1 MHSETT
7 IVSWQPLWIP
17 YRLPQCDSPTAI
29 DSAHFLQYYFLYAI
43 AKTSKIIIIM
53 KKVFFSLVLLCGLA
67 LFSTSCNKD
76 NGNNGNSNVTPEVQS
91 GEMTVDNNTSDI
103 VTAKAVTYGQK
114 NAIVLAS
121 KEMTASDNEGIAIIF
136 NGNITPGT
144 YTMGNSKD
152 PNPTVVGFHDFNLGE
167 LPFIMG
173 ADTLFYGDT
182 YYWMN
187 GELAVVQNS
196 DSTYQVV
203 LSQCMGANDN
213 GQSVNLALNFTGP
226 LGPYTFDANNKFKIK
241 NIESP
246 IGLAG
251 LTQLSGLSSL
261 GLDVKSMLFMSANRK
276 RFYIVSY
283 LGGQLVDG
291 EYNLGYIGTP
301 WVPRFP
307 CVHVAL
313 DGDFWTFQPQT
324 GYIAKEGTLKVV
336 TNDDGTKTVTMENL
350 KLKNVE
356 HDSELFWPLL
366 DGSLQ
371 YHGYMYE
378 LSL

>member
-1 MHSETT
+1 
-7 IVSWQPLWIP
+7 
-17 YRLPQCDSPTAI
+17 
-29 DSAHFLQYYFLYAI
+29 
-43 AKTSKIIIIM
+43 M
-53 KKVFFSLVLLCGLA
+53 KKVFLSLMLFCGLA
-67 LFSTSCNKD
+67 LIGTSCKD
-76 NGNNGNSNVTPEVQS
+76 NNNGNNGNGNVTPEVQS
-91 GEMTVDNNTSDI
+91 GALTVGNNTDNI
-103 VTAKAVTYGQK
+103 VTAKTVKYGQK

-121 KEMTASDNEGIAIIF
+121 KEMTAAKNEGIAIIF
-136 NGNITPGT
+136 NGNIVPGT
-144 YTMGNSKD
+144 YTMGNNSKD
-152 PNPTVVGFHDFNLGE
+152 PVPTVVGFHEFNLGE

-187 GELAVVQNS
+187 G
-196 DSTYQVV
+196 V
-203 LSQCMGANDN
+203 LSVTENNGTYTVILSQSMGTNHD
-213 GQSVNLALNFTGP
+213 GQTVQLALNFQGTLP
-226 LGPYTFDANNKFKIK
+226 PYQFDADNKFKIK

-251 LTQLSGLSSL
+251 ITSLNGLASL
-261 GLDVKSMLFMSANRK
+261 GLDVKSMLFMSADRK
-276 RFYIVSY
+276 RFFIVSY
-283 LGGQLVDG
+283 LGGQVVDG

-301 WVPRFP
+301 YLPAFP

-324 GYIAKEGTLKVV
+324 GYIAKSGTLKVT
-336 TNDDGTKTVTMENL
+336 TNDDGTKTVLMENL

-356 HDSELFWPLL
+356 HDNEFFFPII

>member
-1 MHSETT
+1 M
-7 IVSWQPLWIP
+7 
-17 YRLPQCDSPTAI
+17 
-29 DSAHFLQYYFLYAI
+29 F
-43 AKTSKIIIIM
+43 
-53 KKVFFSLVLLCGLA
+53 LCGLA
-67 LFSTSCNKD
+67 MISTSCKD
-76 NGNNGNSNVTPEVQS
+76 NNSNNNNVTPEVQA
-91 GEMTVDNNTSDI
+91 GAMTVGNNTDNI
-103 VTAKAVTYGQK
+103 VTAKTIKYGQK

-121 KEMTASDNEGIAIIF
+121 KEMTAADNEGIAIIF
-136 NGNITPGT
+136 NGNIVPGT
-144 YTMGNSKD
+144 YTMGNNTKD
-152 PNPTVVGFHDFNLGE
+152 PVPTVVGFHKFNLGE

-187 GELAVVQNS
+187 GLLSVTESNGIY
-196 DSTYQVV
+196 TVV
-203 LSQCMGANDN
+203 LSQSMGTNAN
-213 GQSVNLALNFTGP
+213 GQTMQLALNFSGTLP
-226 LGPYTFDANNKFKIK
+226 PYTFDANNKFKIK

-251 LTQLSGLSSL
+251 ITALNGLSSL
-261 GLDVKSMLFMSANRK
+261 GLDVKSMLFMSSDRK
-276 RFYIVSY
+276 RFFIVSY
-283 LGGQLVDG
+283 LGGQVVDG

-301 WVPRFP
+301 YLPVFP

-324 GYIAKEGTLKVV
+324 GYIAKEGTLKVT
-336 TNDDGTKTVTMENL
+336 TNDDGTKTVIMENL

-356 HDSELFWPLL
+356 HDSEFFFPIL

-371 YHGYMYE
+371 YTGYMYE

>member
-1 MHSETT
+1 
-7 IVSWQPLWIP
+7 
-17 YRLPQCDSPTAI
+17 
-29 DSAHFLQYYFLYAI
+29 
-43 AKTSKIIIIM
+43 M
-53 KKVFFSLVLLCGLA
+53 KKAFFSLMLLCGLA

-91 GEMTVDNNTSDI
+91 GEMTVGNNTSNI
-103 VTAKAVTYGQK
+103 VTAKAVKYGQK
-114 NAIVLAS
+114 NAIVLAN
-121 KEMTASDNEGIAIIF
+121 KEMTAADNEGIAIIF
-136 NGNITPGT
+136 NGDIVTGT
-144 YTMGNSKD
+144 YTMGNNSKD
-152 PNPTVVGFHDFNLGE
+152 PVPTVVGFHEFNLGE

-173 ADTLFYGDT
+173 ADTVFYGDT

-187 GELAVVQNS
+187 GLLSVTENNG
-196 DSTYQVV
+196 TYTVV
-203 LSQCMGANDN
+203 LSQSMGTNAN
-213 GQSVNLALNFTGP
+213 GQNVNLALNFNGTLP
-226 LGPYTFDANNKFKIK
+226 PYTFDANNKFKIK
-241 NIESP
+241 NTESP

-261 GLDVKSMLFMSANRK
+261 GLDVKSMIFMSANRK

-313 DGDFWTFQPQT
+313 DSDFWTFQPQT

-336 TNDDGTKTVTMENL
+336 TNDDGTKTVIMENL

-356 HDSELFWPLL
+356 HDSELFFPIL

-371 YHGYMYE
+371 YTGYMYE
-378 LSL
+378 VSL

>member
-1 MHSETT
+1 
-7 IVSWQPLWIP
+7 
-17 YRLPQCDSPTAI
+17 
-29 DSAHFLQYYFLYAI
+29 
-43 AKTSKIIIIM
+43 M
-53 KKVFFSLVLLCGLA
+53 KKVFFSLVLLCGLV
-67 LFSTSCNKD
+67 LIGTSCKD
-76 NGNNGNSNVTPEVQS
+76 NNNNGTTVTPEVES
-91 GEMTVDNNTSDI
+91 GKMTVNTTTSDI
-103 VTAKAVTYGQK
+103 VTAKAVTYGQT
-114 NAIVLAS
+114 NAIVLAN
-121 KEMTASDNEGIAIIF
+121 KEMTADKNEGIAIIF
-136 NGNITPGT
+136 NGPITPGT
-144 YTMGNSKD
+144 YTMGNTKD
-152 PNPTVVGFHDFNLGE
+152 PIPTVVGFHEFNLGE

-187 GELAVVQNS
+187 GELAVVQNN
-196 DSTYQVV
+196 DGTYHVV
-203 LSQCMGANDN
+203 LSQCMGANNN
-213 GQSVNLALNFTGP
+213 GQTVQLALNFTGP
-226 LGPYTFDANNKFKIK
+226 LTPYTFDTENKFKIK

-251 LTQLSGLSSL
+251 VTLLDGLSSL
-261 GLDVKSMLFMSANRK
+261 GLDVKSMLFMSSDRK
-276 RFYIVSY
+276 RFFIVSY
-283 LGGQLVDG
+283 LGGQVVDG

-301 WVPRFP
+301 YLPAFP

-324 GYIAKEGTLKVV
+324 GYIAKSGTLKVV
-336 TNDDGTKTVTMENL
+336 TNDDGTKTVIIENL

-356 HDSELFWPLL
+356 HDNEFFWPII

>member
-1 MHSETT
+1 
-7 IVSWQPLWIP
+7 
-17 YRLPQCDSPTAI
+17 
-29 DSAHFLQYYFLYAI
+29 
-43 AKTSKIIIIM
+43 M
-53 KKVFFSLVLLCGLA
+53 KKVFLSLVLLCGLA
-67 LFSTSCNKD
+67 FIGTSCKD
-76 NGNNGNSNVTPEVQS
+76 NNNGTSVTPEVES
-91 GEMTVDNNTSDI
+91 GEMTVNTTTSDI

-121 KEMTASDNEGIAIIF
+121 KEMTAADNDGIAIIF
-136 NGNITPGT
+136 NGNIVPGT
-144 YTMGNSKD
+144 YTMGNNTKD
-152 PNPTVVGFHDFNLGE
+152 PVPTVVGFHEFNLGE

-196 DSTYQVV
+196 DGTYHVV
-203 LSQCMGANDN
+203 LSQCTGANND
-213 GQSVNLALNFTGP
+213 GQTIQLALNFTGP
-226 LGPYTFDANNKFKIK
+226 LGPYTFDVNNKFKIK

-276 RFYIVSY
+276 RFFIVSY

-301 WVPRFP
+301 WVPIFP

-324 GYIAKEGTLKVV
+324 GYIAKEGKLIVT
-336 TNDDGTKTVTMENL
+336 TNDDGTKTVIMENL

-356 HDSELFWPLL
+356 HDNEFFWPII
-366 DGSLQ
+366 DGSLV

>member
-1 MHSETT
+1 M
-7 IVSWQPLWIP
+7 
-17 YRLPQCDSPTAI
+17 
-29 DSAHFLQYYFLYAI
+29 
-43 AKTSKIIIIM
+43 
-53 KKVFFSLVLLCGLA
+53 LLCGLA

-91 GEMTVDNNTSDI
+91 GEMTVSTNTSDI
-103 VTAKAVTYGQK
+103 VTAKAVKYGQK

-121 KEMTASDNEGIAIIF
+121 KEMTAADNEGIAIIF
-136 NGNITPGT
+136 NGNIVPGT
-144 YTMGNSKD
+144 YTKSGNSKD
-152 PNPTVVGFHDFNLGE
+152 PVPTVVGFHEFNLGE

-173 ADTLFYGDT
+173 ADSLFYGDT

-196 DSTYQVV
+196 DGTYHVV
-203 LSQCMGANDN
+203 LSQCMGANEN
-213 GQSVNLALNFTGP
+213 GQTIQLALNFTGP

-241 NIESP
+241 NTESP

-251 LTQLSGLSSL
+251 LTQLNGLSSL
-261 GLDVKSMLFMSANRK
+261 GLDVKSMIFMSANRK

-301 WVPRFP
+301 YLPVFP

-313 DGDFWTFQPQT
+313 DSDFWTFQPQT
-324 GYIAKEGTLKVV
+324 GYIAKEGKLTVT
-336 TNDDGTKTVTMENL
+336 TNDDGTKTVIMENL

-356 HDSELFWPLL
+356 HDNEFFFPII

>member
-1 MHSETT
+1 
-7 IVSWQPLWIP
+7 
-17 YRLPQCDSPTAI
+17 
-29 DSAHFLQYYFLYAI
+29 
-43 AKTSKIIIIM
+43 M
-53 KKVFFSLVLLCGLA
+53 KKVFLSLMLFCGLA
-67 LFSTSCNKD
+67 LIGTSCKD
-76 NGNNGNSNVTPEVQS
+76 NNNGNNGNGNVTPEVQS
-91 GEMTVDNNTSDI
+91 GALTVGNNTDNI
-103 VTAKAVTYGQK
+103 VTAKTVKYGQK

-121 KEMTASDNEGIAIIF
+121 KEMTAAKNEGIAIIF
-136 NGNITPGT
+136 NGNIVPGT
-144 YTMGNSKD
+144 YTMGNNSKD
-152 PNPTVVGFHDFNLGE
+152 PAPTVVGFHEFNLGE

-187 GELAVVQNS
+187 G
-196 DSTYQVV
+196 V
-203 LSQCMGANDN
+203 LSVTENNGTYTVILSQSMGTNHD
-213 GQSVNLALNFTGP
+213 GQTVQLALNFQGTLP
-226 LGPYTFDANNKFKIK
+226 PYQFDADNKFKIK

-251 LTQLSGLSSL
+251 ITSLNGLASL
-261 GLDVKSMLFMSANRK
+261 GLDVKSMLFMSADRK
-276 RFYIVSY
+276 RFFIVSY
-283 LGGQLVDG
+283 LGGQVVDG

-301 WVPRFP
+301 YLPAFP

-324 GYIAKEGTLKVV
+324 GYIAKSGTLKVT
-336 TNDDGTKTVTMENL
+336 TNDDGTKTVLMENL

-356 HDSELFWPLL
+356 HDNEFFFPII

>member
-1 MHSETT
+1 M
-7 IVSWQPLWIP
+7 
-17 YRLPQCDSPTAI
+17 R
-29 DSAHFLQYYFLYAI
+29 
-43 AKTSKIIIIM
+43 
-53 KKVFFSLVLLCGLA
+53 KVFLSLMLLCGLA
-67 LFSTSCNKD
+67 MISTSCKD
-76 NGNNGNSNVTPEVQS
+76 NNSNNNNVIPEVQA
-91 GEMTVDNNTSDI
+91 GAMTVGNNTDNI
-103 VTAKAVTYGQK
+103 VTAKTIKYGQK

-121 KEMTASDNEGIAIIF
+121 KEMTAADNEGIAIIF
-136 NGNITPGT
+136 NGNIVPGT
-144 YTMGNSKD
+144 YTMGNNTKD
-152 PNPTVVGFHDFNLGE
+152 PVPTVVGFHEFNLGE

-187 GELAVVQNS
+187 GLLSVTENNG
-196 DSTYQVV
+196 TYTVV
-203 LSQCMGANDN
+203 LSQSMGTNAN
-213 GQSVNLALNFTGP
+213 GQTMQLALNFSGTLP
-226 LGPYTFDANNKFKIK
+226 PYTFDVNNKFKIK

-251 LTQLSGLSSL
+251 ITALNGLSSL
-261 GLDVKSMLFMSANRK
+261 GLDVKSMLFMSSDRK
-276 RFYIVSY
+276 RFFIVSY
-283 LGGQLVDG
+283 LGGQVVDG

-301 WVPRFP
+301 YLPVFP

-324 GYIAKEGTLKVV
+324 GYIAKSGTLKVT
-336 TNDDGTKTVTMENL
+336 TNDDGTKTVIMENL

-356 HDSELFWPLL
+356 HDSEFFFPIL

-371 YHGYMYE
+371 YTGYMYE

>member
-1 MHSETT
+1 
-7 IVSWQPLWIP
+7 
-17 YRLPQCDSPTAI
+17 
-29 DSAHFLQYYFLYAI
+29 
-43 AKTSKIIIIM
+43 M
-53 KKVFFSLVLLCGLA
+53 KKVFFSLALLCGLA
-67 LFSTSCNKD
+67 LISTSCKD
-76 NGNNGNSNVTPEVQS
+76 NNGDVTPEVQA
-91 GEMTVDNNTSDI
+91 GEMTVGSTTTDI

-121 KEMTASDNEGIAIIF
+121 KEMTADKNEGIAIIF
-136 NGNITPGT
+136 NGAITPGT
-144 YTMGNSKD
+144 YTMGDNTKD
-152 PNPTVVGFHDFNLGE
+152 PVPTVVGFHEFNLGE

-187 GELAVVQNS
+187 GELAVVQNN
-196 DSTYQVV
+196 DGTYHVV

-213 GQSVNLALNFTGP
+213 GQTVQLALNFTGP
-226 LGPYTFDANNKFKIK
+226 LGPYTFDAENKFRIK

-251 LTQLSGLSSL
+251 VTQLSGLSSL

-276 RFYIVSY
+276 RFFIISY
-283 LGGQLVDG
+283 LGGQSVEG
-291 EYNLGYIGTP
+291 EYSLGYLGTP
-301 WVPRFP
+301 YLPVMP

-324 GYIAKEGTLKVV
+324 GYVAKSGTLRVV
-336 TNDDGTKTVTMENL
+336 NNDDGTKTVTIEDL
-350 KLKNVE
+350 VLSNVE
-356 HDSELFWPLL
+356 HPNSIFFPDIT
-366 DGSLQ
+366 GSLQ

>member
-1 MHSETT
+1 
-7 IVSWQPLWIP
+7 
-17 YRLPQCDSPTAI
+17 
-29 DSAHFLQYYFLYAI
+29 
-43 AKTSKIIIIM
+43 M
-53 KKVFFSLVLLCGLA
+53 KKVFFSLVLLCSLA
-67 LFSTSCNKD
+67 LIGTSCKD
-76 NGNNGNSNVTPEVQS
+76 NNNGNNGNSNVTPEVQA
-91 GEMTVDNNTSDI
+91 GALTVGNNTDNI
-103 VTAKAVTYGQK
+103 VTAKVVKYGQK
-114 NAIVLAS
+114 SAIVLAS
-121 KEMTASDNEGIAIIF
+121 KEMTASDNEGIAIIY
-136 NGNITPGT
+136 NGDVVPGT
-144 YTMGNSKD
+144 YTMGNNTKD
-152 PNPTVVGFHDFNLGE
+152 PIPTVVGFHEFNLGE

-187 GELAVVQNS
+187 GLLSVTENNG
-196 DSTYQVV
+196 TYSVI
-203 LSQCMGANDN
+203 LSQSMGTNNN
-213 GQSVNLALNFTGP
+213 GQTVQLALNFSGTLP
-226 LGPYTFDANNKFKIK
+226 PYTFDTENKFKIG

-251 LTQLSGLSSL
+251 VTALNGLSSL

-276 RFYIVSY
+276 RFFIVSY

-301 WVPRFP
+301 YLPVFP

-324 GYIAKEGTLKVV
+324 GYIAKSGTLKVV
-336 TNDDGTKTVTMENL
+336 TNNDGTKTVTMENL

-356 HDSELFWPLL
+356 HDNEFFFPIL
-366 DGSLQ
+366 DGLLQ

>member
-1 MHSETT
+1 
-7 IVSWQPLWIP
+7 
-17 YRLPQCDSPTAI
+17 
-29 DSAHFLQYYFLYAI
+29 
-43 AKTSKIIIIM
+43 M
-53 KKVFFSLVLLCGLA
+53 KKVFFSLVLFCGLA
-67 LFSTSCNKD
+67 LIGTSCKD
-76 NGNNGNSNVTPEVQS
+76 NNSGNVTPEVEA
-91 GEMTVDNNTSDI
+91 GEMTVGDNTSDI
-103 VTAKAVTYGQK
+103 ITAKAVNYGQK

-121 KEMTASDNEGIAIIF
+121 KDMTAAENEGVAIIF
-136 NGNITPGT
+136 NGDITPGT
-144 YTMGNSKD
+144 YTIGNDTKD
-152 PNPTVVGFHDFNLGE
+152 PVPTVVGFHAFNLGE
-167 LPFIMG
+167 LPFVMG

-187 GELAVVQNS
+187 GELAVVQNN
-196 DSTYQVV
+196 DGTYHVV
-203 LSQCMGANDN
+203 LSQCMGANNN
-213 GQSVNLALNFTGP
+213 GQTVQLALNFTGP
-226 LGPYTFDANNKFKIK
+226 LAPYTFDTENKFLIK

-261 GLDVKSMLFMSANRK
+261 GLDVKSMLFMSADRK

-283 LGGQLVDG
+283 PGNTPLEG
-291 EYNLGYIGTP
+291 EYQLGYIGTP
-301 WVPRFP
+301 YLPILP

-324 GYIAKEGTLKVV
+324 GYVAKSGTLKVV

-356 HDSELFWPLL
+356 HDSEFFFPIL
-366 DGSLQ
+366 DGALQ

>member
-1 MHSETT
+1 M
-7 IVSWQPLWIP
+7 
-17 YRLPQCDSPTAI
+17 R
-29 DSAHFLQYYFLYAI
+29 
-43 AKTSKIIIIM
+43 
-53 KKVFFSLVLLCGLA
+53 KVFLSLMLLCGLA
-67 LFSTSCNKD
+67 MISTSCKD
-76 NGNNGNSNVTPEVQS
+76 NNSNNNNNVTPEVQA
-91 GEMTVDNNTSDI
+91 GAMTVGNNTDNI
-103 VTAKAVTYGQK
+103 VTAKTIKYGQK

-121 KEMTASDNEGIAIIF
+121 KEMTAADNEGIAIIF
-136 NGNITPGT
+136 NGNIVPGT
-144 YTMGNSKD
+144 YTMGNNTKD
-152 PNPTVVGFHDFNLGE
+152 PVPTVVGFHEFNLGE

-187 GELAVVQNS
+187 GLLSVTENNG
-196 DSTYQVV
+196 TYTVV
-203 LSQCMGANDN
+203 LSQSMGTNAN
-213 GQSVNLALNFTGP
+213 GQTMQLALNFSGTLP
-226 LGPYTFDANNKFKIK
+226 PYTFDANNKFKIK

-251 LTQLSGLSSL
+251 ITALNGLSSL
-261 GLDVKSMLFMSANRK
+261 GLDVKSMLFMSSDRK
-276 RFYIVSY
+276 RFFIVSY
-283 LGGQLVDG
+283 LGGQVVDG

-301 WVPRFP
+301 YLPVFP

-324 GYIAKEGTLKVV
+324 GYIAKSGTLKVT
-336 TNDDGTKTVTMENL
+336 TNDDGTKTVIMENL

-356 HDSELFWPLL
+356 HDSEFFFPIL

-371 YHGYMYE
+371 YTGYMYE